1 MGIALDQQEAAGR
14 KPPGLGSGIAA
25 VLAATAA
32 TFFYSAVCR
41 ARFPQSSSRTLNSA
55 SDAPTESRSAAAPAA
70 RPFDQ
75 LQLPGPRHKN
85 IIFAGT

>member
-25 VLAATAA
+25 LLAATAA

-41 ARFPQSSSRTLNSA
+41 ARFPQSLSRTLNSA
-55 SDAPTESRSAAAPAA
+55 SALPTRSRKADQPPPAPLDLLTSRGA
-70 RPFDQ
+70 
-75 LQLPGPRHKN
+75 
-85 IIFAGT
+85 